1 MNLAPPHPQQR
12 IARRGALVLAV
23 AVAALFAGH
32 GTLAA
37 AATKPVVHT
46 VVIDGMQFSPAVL
59 QVHAGDTVI
68 WKNKDPFPHTAT
80 SDSRPGFDSGTIA
93 AGGSWKFK
101 ALKRG
106 TFPYV
111 CTLHRT
117 MKGSLVV
124 K

>member
-1 MNLAPPHPQQR
+1 MNPAPQYPKQLR
-12 IARRGALVLAV
+12 MRRRGLVLAV
-23 AVAALFAGH
+23 AFAG
-32 GTLAA
+32 LSMMAA
-37 AATKPVVHT
+37 AAPKPAVHT

-59 QVHAGDTVI
+59 EVNAGDTVI

-80 SDSRPGFDSGTIA
+80 ADGKTGFDSGEMAT
-93 AGGSWKFK
+93 GRSWKFK
-101 ALKRG
+101 AMKRG

-117 MKGSLVV
+117 MTGSLVV